1 MNTTQDQETLQNL
14 ITGAPLIKVQRSTL
28 GGEQNA
34 SLMILVVLDDKS
46 TWTNG
51 IMENARYARFS
62 IHKDRIESFSNSTGL
77 HFRAG
82 KIKSI
87 EHAAQKINYWIEQ
100 VDHLT
105 S

>member
-1 MNTTQDQETLQNL
+1 MNTTQDQETLQIL
-14 ITGAPLIKVQRSTL
+14 LTGAPLIKVQRSTL

-51 IMENARYARFS
+51 ILENSRYARFS
-62 IHKDRIESFSNSTGL
+62 IHKDRLESFSNSTKVK
-77 HFRAG
+77 FRSC

-87 EHAAQKINYWIEQ
+87 DHAAQKINNWIQ
-100 VDHLT
+100 QF